1 MSLKIAILTTNT
13 PHHTY
18 FVRELIKHYN
28 DVTVFCETAKF
39 KVPFFDVNHPFEDER
54 NEHEL
59 KKNGVLCCP
68 TAINGVNNLSD
79 DLFHLKR
86 VMI

>member
-28 DVTVFCETAKF
+28 DVTVFCETA
-39 KVPFFDVNHPFEDER
+39 
-54 NEHEL
+54 
-59 KKNGVLCCP
+59 
-68 TAINGVNNLSD
+68 INGVNNLSD